1 MLYLLCF
8 GMVWVIMV
16 IGMGFELG
24 LLSLKKGQ
32 TLKSVPMKRFM
43 EMIKSNTDNDY
54 ALSLILGDDPI
65 DDRLNGFVKPVW
77 EQISMACEIIANDP
91 KLANGYHGLGFSQGG
106 QFLRA
111 VAQTCPEER
120 FRFFQF

>member
-1 MLYLLCF
+1 
-8 GMVWVIMV
+8 
-16 IGMGFELG
+16 
-24 LLSLKKGQ
+24 
-32 TLKSVPMKRFM
+32 MKRFM

-111 VAQTCPEER
+111 VAQTCPEEGLKFSFFTFVD
-120 FRFFQF
+120 FRNFSNSKSHQ

>member
-1 MLYLLCF
+1 
-8 GMVWVIMV
+8 
-16 IGMGFELG
+16 
-24 LLSLKKGQ
+24 
-32 TLKSVPMKRFM
+32 MKRFM

-120 FRFFQF
+120 LRIFQFLIYVKTVKSSNQKSHQ